1 MRILD
6 SAAQLETLSGE
17 WRELWD
23 SDPLASV
30 FQGPDWLI
38 PWTRH
43 LWGGGKLRVATMRRA
58 GRLIGVAPMF
68 IWGSRRLAWLGAG
81 ISDYLG
87 ITAAPEFADEAA
99 GNVFTALEEMRGEWE
114 RCDLEEL
121 REDSPMLRAAAV
133 ADVQVCSVCPARR
146 ADQPLPPRLVK
157 NLRYAERKLGAF
169 EFGPCE
175 WDDLFRLHELR
186 WGGEGVLRSRA
197 VREFHRTAAGDSTRL
212 YGIRVSGQLIAAQY
226 NLVTKGRACYYLG
239 GYDPAW
245 SACSPGGVLLRHAME
260 EGLKEGA
267 RIFDFLRNPEPYKY
281 AWGARDQINRRISLT
296 TSDHAALAGSIRAW

>member
-43 LWGGGKLRVATMRRA
+43 LWGGGKLRVVTMTRA

-68 IWGSRRLAWLGAG
+68 IWGTGRLAWLGAG

-87 ITAAPEFADEAA
+87 ITAAPEFTSEVAR
-99 GNVFTALEEMRGEWE
+99 GVFTALEEMRGEWE
-114 RCDLEEL
+114 RCDLEEV
-121 REDSPMLRAAAV
+121 REDSPMLRAAAG

-157 NLRYAERKLGAF
+157 NLRYAERK
-169 EFGPCE
+169 
-175 WDDLFRLHELR
+175 
-186 WGGEGVLRSRA
+186 
-197 VREFHRTAAGDSTRL
+197 
-212 YGIRVSGQLIAAQY
+212 
-226 NLVTKGRACYYLG
+226 
-239 GYDPAW
+239 
-245 SACSPGGVLLRHAME
+245 
-260 EGLKEGA
+260 
-267 RIFDFLRNPEPYKY
+267 
-281 AWGARDQINRRISLT
+281 
-296 TSDHAALAGSIRAW
+296 